1 MTDAVNRKED
11 GVGTA
16 HNPSEQPLAFLH
28 TTIMVEKFR
37 LRLFNKGPNVMDV
50 PVTPPD
56 IEESSALEIGRK
68 GALALRISALWRR
81 ELCFGSSQ
89 FVTQLLGLRIGV
101 AQRRLG
107 LGQAGT

>member
-11 GVGTA
+11 GVGAA
-16 HNPSEQPLAFLH
+16 HDPGEQPLAFLH
-28 TTIMVEKFR
+28 TTVVLEKFR
-37 LRLFNKGPNVMDV
+37 LCLLNTGPNVMDV
-50 PVTPPD
+50 PMTPPD
-56 IEESSALEIGRK
+56 IEESSALEMGRK
-68 GALALRISALWRR
+68 GALALRISALWGR

-107 LGQAGT
+107 LRQAGT